1 MRKRISDAELRKG
14 LEELWTGLRKCS
26 KKENPWKGMT
36 TREILREIRR

>member
-1 MRKRISDAELRKG
+1 MRKRKSDAELRAG
-14 LEELWTGLRKCS
+14 LEEIWAALRKCS